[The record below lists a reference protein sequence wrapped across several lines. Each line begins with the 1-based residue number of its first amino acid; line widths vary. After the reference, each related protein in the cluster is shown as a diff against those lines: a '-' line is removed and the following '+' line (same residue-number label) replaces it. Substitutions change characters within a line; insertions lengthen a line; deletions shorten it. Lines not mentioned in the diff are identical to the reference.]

1 MKNKIQQQLTRRL
14 RISRIGEPG
23 RRFRIRRNYKDRLFI
38 QLFHDRTVLL
48 ELYNALNGSAYDD
61 ADELIITT
69 IGDAI
74 YLGMKNDCS
83 FIIGNYLNLYEHQS
97 TFCPNMPIRG
107 LIYIVDIYQAY
118 IAVMDLN
125 LYGTTQIKLPTPKYV
140 VFYNG
145 EEKHDDV
152 EYLHL
157 SDAFTGEGSCLEFTA
172 TMYNINQGH
181 NQKLMEQCDTLQG
194 YSFLVMKI
202 REFQAQGMTLEE
214 ATDEACQYCIEHD
227 ILRNFLLKNRNEVRN
242 VLLTEYNAKHQRKLD
257 RRDARAEGRAEGRTE
272 GLNEGLSRGRS
283 EGRAESI
290 ERLLRKGKSPEEIHE
305 QTGTEICTI
314 VSCRRPAI
322 FLNHVHF
329 K

>member
-1 MKNKIQQQLTRRL
+1 MGNKIQKELTRRL
-14 RISRIGEPG
+14 RATRSGQLG

-38 QLFHDRTVLL
+38 RLFHDRTVLL

-69 IGDAI
+69 IDDAI

-107 LIYIVDIYQAY
+107 LFYIADVYQAY
-118 IAVMDLN
+118 IAVMNLN
-125 LYGTTQIKLPTPKYV
+125 LYGTAQIKLPTPKYV

-145 EEKHDDV
+145 EDKHDDV
-152 EYLHL
+152 EYLRL
-157 SDAFTGEGSCLEFTA
+157 SNAFDGDGSCLEFTA

-181 NQKLMEQCDTLQG
+181 NQELMEKCDTLQG

-202 REFQAQGMTLEE
+202 REFQAYGMTLEE
-214 ATDEACQYCIEHD
+214 ATDAACQYCIEHD
-227 ILRNFLLKNRNEVRN
+227 ILKDFLLKNRNEVRN

-257 RRDARAEGRAEGRTE
+257 RRDARAEGRAEGLTE
-272 GLNEGLSRGRS
+272 GLSEGMSEGLSR
-283 EGRAESI
+283 GRAESI
-290 ERLLRKGKSPEEIHE
+290 ERLLRKGKTPEEVHE
-305 QTGTEICTI
+305 LLDYPMEEIQR
-314 VSCRRPAI
+314 VEREVLSA
-322 FLNHVHF
+322 V

>member
-1 MKNKIQQQLTRRL
+1 MKNKIQKKLTRRL
-14 RISRIGEPG
+14 WITRSGQLG
-23 RRFRIRRNYKDRLFI
+23 RKFWIRRNYKDRLFI
-38 QLFHDRTVLL
+38 QLFHDRNVLL
-48 ELYNALNGSAYDD
+48 ELYNALNGSSYGD

-125 LYGTTQIKLPTPKYV
+125 LYGSTQIKLPTPKYV

-145 EEKHDDV
+145 EEEHDDV

-157 SDAFTGEGSCLEFTA
+157 TDAFNGEGSCLEFTA

-181 NQKLMEQCDTLQG
+181 NQELMEQCDTLQG

-202 REFQAQGMTLEE
+202 REFQALGMTLEE
-214 ATDEACQYCIEHD
+214 AADAACQYCIEHD
-227 ILRNFLLKNRNEVRN
+227 ILKNFLLKNRNEVTN

-257 RRDARAEGRAEGRTE
+257 RRDARAEGRAEGILEGHAE
-272 GLNEGLSRGRS
+272 GLTEGLSR
-283 EGRAESI
+283 GRAESI
-290 ERLLRKGKSPEEIHE
+290 ERMLRKGKSPEEIHDLLDYPME
-305 QTGTEICTI
+305 EILRVERE
-314 VSCRRPAI
+314 VSA
-322 FLNHVHF
+322 V